1 MTRFDRAWRL
11 TPEDFALPPGPLP
24 AMRLVSTVIT
34 ALEERPFAPGDLHA
48 ALVDRRGEWITVTA
62 LAGFA
67 TEVDGLAAT
76 LSTDYQIV
84 AVGRSREAL
93 ARAVNRVVAVKGGI
107 VLVEGERVIFELG
120 LPVGGLMS
128 TRPLPELAAKE
139 RELKALLAARGYPFH
154 DPIFTLYFMVA
165 DFLPVVR
172 LSSRGVWD
180 VKRGRVL
187 APSRPLRRSR

>member
-1 MTRFDRAWRL
+1 
-11 TPEDFALPPGPLP
+11 
-24 AMRLVSTVIT
+24 
-34 ALEERPFAPGDLHA
+34 
-48 ALVDRRGEWITVTA
+48 
-62 LAGFA
+62 
-67 TEVDGLAAT
+67 VDGLAAT

-93 ARAVNRVVAVKGGI
+93 ARAVNRVVALKGGI
-107 VLVEGERVIFELG
+107 VLVDGERVIFELA

-139 RELKALLAARGYPFH
+139 RELKALLAARGYVFH

-165 DFLPVVR
+165 DFLPAVR

-187 APSRPLRRSR
+187 APSRALRTAP